1 VTRPGRSDREKLR
14 SRLRGLDLAHLG
26 TSGLRARPLR
36 AVLSALGIAIGIAA
50 MVAVVS
56 ISASSR
62 QRLNDELASF
72 GTNLLTAKTAEAT
85 LGGGPPPPL
94 PSDVAGQV
102 RRIDGVEDVS
112 TTAALEGVHVYRSDQ
127 IEAGRSSGIE
137 VEAAG
142 DGLLEVVDADVI
154 KGAWFN
160 RATARYPTVVLG
172 PEAAE
177 RLGEIVPG
185 GLVWLGGREVTVIG
199 ILGPAALAPEL
210 DSAALVGAPFAEHAL
225 GFDRHP
231 TVVYERSSDAS
242 VEGVRSLLAATIQPG
257 MPSAVEVSRPSEV
270 LAAKNAADD
279 AFTGLLLALGSIS
292 LLVGGIGV
300 ANTMVIS
307 VLERRREIGVRRA
320 LGATRRHIWLQ
331 FLAEALL
338 LATLGGAAG
347 ALLGTVAT
355 AGFAAANGW
364 IPVVPAGILAVGVA
378 ATTVIGGIAGLYPA
392 VRASRIPPTA
402 ALAG

>member
-1 VTRPGRSDREKLR
+1 
-14 SRLRGLDLAHLG
+14 
-26 TSGLRARPLR
+26 
-36 AVLSALGIAIGIAA
+36 VLSALGIAIGIAA

-72 GTNLLTAKTAEAT
+72 GTNLLTAQAVAAAVDGA
-85 LGGGPPPPL
+85 LAPPL
-94 PSDVAGQV
+94 PPDVAGQV

-112 TTAALEGVHVYRSDQ
+112 TTASLEGVHVYRSDQ
-127 IEAGRSSGIE
+127 IPGGQSSGIE

-142 DGLLEVVDADVI
+142 DGLLDVVDADVLR
-154 KGAWFN
+154 GTWFN

-177 RLGEIVPG
+177 RLGVVIPG

-199 ILGPAALAPEL
+199 ILGRAALAPEL
-210 DSAALVGAPFAEHAL
+210 DSAALVGSPFAAHVL
-225 GFDRHP
+225 GFGGHP
-231 TVVYERSSDAS
+231 TKVYERSSDAS
-242 VEGVRSLLAATIQPG
+242 VEGVRSLLAATIQPE

-270 LAAKNAADD
+270 LAAKNAADN

-307 VLERRREIGVRRA
+307 VLERRREIGLRRA

-338 LATLGGAAG
+338 LATLGGVAG
-347 ALLGTVAT
+347 ALLGIVAT
-355 AGFAAANGW
+355 AGFAGANGW
-364 IPVVPAGILAVGVA
+364 IPVVPAGILAAGVA
-378 ATTVIGGIAGLYPA
+378 ATTPLGGIAGLYPA
-392 VRASRIPPTA
+392 VRASRIPPTV